1 MANYN
6 TIGDC
11 YDILKTLKT
20 ECPFSLYLLRL
31 PLASVAPLAEKGVAG
46 KGAAALVPGLNTAET
61 GREALRIGI
70 HQDPKCSLDALNY
83 C

>member
-11 YDILKTLKT
+11 YDTLKTLKT
-20 ECPFSLYLLRL
+20 ECPFSLDLLRL

-46 KGAAALVPGLNTAET
+46 KGAAALVPASTPEKQGAKRSESVSTKIRNVHSM
-61 GREALRIGI
+61 R
-70 HQDPKCSLDALNY
+70 
-83 C
+83 